1 MTQERAAPPL
11 TFTFVSYHVAVEALP
26 DVLAPTAAL
35 GARLTADGADFAL
48 MSTTAGAVDLCLV
61 DASGVETRYPMSVDN
76 GLWTAHVSGVLAGQ
90 HYGYRVDGPWDPA
103 RGLRHNRYKFLLDP
117 YAKAIDGRLV
127 WGPELYA
134 FDLNDPSRPDL
145 ADSRRHT
152 FVSVLVDTAY
162 DWGMDVRPR
171 TPLNRTVIYEAH
183 VKGMTKLHPDVPAA
197 QRGTYAGLVHPSVIA
212 HLKRIGVS
220 AVELLP
226 VQQFVTDEPRSG
238 RSNYWGY
245 NPIGYFAPHNAYAAC
260 GTGGSVDGPGRAMM
274 PGEPADGVPLRGGQV
289 TEFKDMVKALH
300 QAGIEVILD
309 VVYNHSGEG
318 GADGPNLCFRGI
330 DNGAYYH
337 LVPGDEAKY
346 EDYTGTGNTLNVGS
360 PTVLRM
366 VMDSLHY
373 WVQEMHVDGF
383 RFDLA
388 PALARASDRV
398 DMLSAFFELIDSDP
412 VFDGV
417 KLIAEPWDLGP
428 DGYQLGN
435 FPPRWV
441 EWNGR
446 FRNVVRDFWR
456 GTPGLT
462 SELANRFT
470 GSADLY
476 EDEGRQPSASVNF
489 VTSHDGFTL
498 RDLVSYDHKHNT
510 ANGEDDRDGES
521 ENRSWNCGT
530 EGPTTDPG
538 ITAIRARQMRNL
550 MITCVLA
557 QGIPMLRHGDELANT
572 QGGNNN
578 AYCQDNEISWVDW
591 ASADE
596 DMIEFT
602 AKVLRLR
609 RDYPVFRRRT
619 YFDGRPVAP
628 AEGARLPDILWLNA
642 DGMPR
647 TREQWGQTWGQSLA
661 CYLSGKGVRTR
672 RNEPENDFFVVFN
685 ASSQDVLHQ
694 MPTEYFPAEW
704 EVALT
709 SWDGPVPAR
718 IPAGT
723 IYEVPGHTTWILRS
737 VED

>member
-1 MTQERAAPPL
+1 M
-11 TFTFVSYHVAVEALP
+11 EAFPDLRLP
-26 DVLAPTAAL
+26 AAAL
-35 GARLTADGADFAL
+35 GATLTAGGADFAL
-48 MSTTAGAVDLCLV
+48 ASTSASAVDLCLV
-61 DASGVETRYPMSVDN
+61 DGLGIETRHPMAVDD
-76 GLWTAHVSGVLAGQ
+76 GLWTVHVPGVLAGQ
-90 HYGYRVDGPWDPA
+90 RYGYRVDGAWDPA
-103 RGLRHNRYKFLLDP
+103 RGLRHNPQKFLLDP
-117 YAKAIDGRLV
+117 YARAIDGRLL

-134 FDLNDPSRPDL
+134 FDLHDPSTPDT

-152 FVSVLVDTAY
+152 FSSVLVDTAY
-162 DWGMDVRPR
+162 DWGADARPA

-212 HLKRIGVS
+212 HLRRIGVT

-226 VQQFVTDEPRSG
+226 VHQFVNDEPRDG

-245 NPIGYFAPHNAYAAC
+245 NPIGYFAPHNAYAAAS
-260 GTGGSVDGPGRAMM
+260 GVSRA
-274 PGEPADGVPLRGGQV
+274 GGQV
-289 TEFKDMVKALH
+289 SEFKDMVKALH
-300 QAGIEVILD
+300 RAGIEVILD

-337 LVPGDEAKY
+337 LVPGDEANY
-346 EDYTGTGNTLNVGS
+346 EDYTGTRNTLNVGS
-360 PTVLRM
+360 PTVLRL

-373 WVQEMHVDGF
+373 WVEEMHVDGF

-412 VFDGV
+412 VLDGV

-428 DGYQLGN
+428 EGYQLGN

-441 EWNGR
+441 EWNGK
-446 FRNVVRDFWR
+446 FRDVARDFWR

-462 SELANRFT
+462 AELANRLT

-476 EDEGRQPSASVNF
+476 QDDGRQPSASVNF
-489 VTSHDGFTL
+489 VTAHDGFTL
-498 RDLVSYDHKHNT
+498 RDLVSYDHKHNV
-510 ANGEDDRDGES
+510 ANGENDRDGEAN
-521 ENRSWNCGT
+521 NRSWNCGA
-530 EGPTTDPG
+530 EGPTADPE
-538 ITAIRARQMRNL
+538 ITALRACQMRNL

-557 QGIPMLRHGDELANT
+557 QGVPMLRHGDELGHT

-578 AYCQDNEISWVDW
+578 AYCQDNEISWINW
-591 ASADE
+591 ASTDE

-602 AKVLRLR
+602 SKVVRLR
-609 RDYPVFRRRT
+609 QDYPVFRRRT

-628 AEGARLPDILWLNA
+628 AEGLRLPDILWLNA
-642 DGMPR
+642 DGTPR
-647 TREQWGQTWGQSLA
+647 TADQWDQSWGKSLA
-661 CYLSGKGVRTR
+661 CYLSGNGVRTR
-672 RNEPENDFFVVFN
+672 RNEPENDFLIVFN
-685 ASSQDVLHQ
+685 ASSHDVPHHA
-694 MPTEYFPAEW
+694 PAEYFPAEW

-709 SWDGPVPAR
+709 SWDGPAPAQILAGTVYNVPA
-718 IPAGT
+718 
-723 IYEVPGHTTWILRS
+723 HSTWILRS
-737 VED
+737 VDE